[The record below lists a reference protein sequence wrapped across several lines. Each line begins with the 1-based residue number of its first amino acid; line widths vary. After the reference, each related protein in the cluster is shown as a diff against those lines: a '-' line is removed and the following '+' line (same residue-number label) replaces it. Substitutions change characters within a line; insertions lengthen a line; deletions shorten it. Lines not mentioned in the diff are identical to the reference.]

1 MTERLLFTSAVGFE
15 AARRVML
22 FAEGHRSRR
31 LHGHSFLAKIR
42 TRVPEE
48 FPLFP
53 GAEVTQLRHLL
64 TQAVQPLDYQF
75 LNDKL
80 PGEPT
85 DENLAR
91 WLREQLPL
99 PHVEM
104 VGIQSTQ
111 HEGVD
116 LDRDGHAYVWQR
128 YVFDSAHQLPHVPP
142 GHPCGRLHGHGFA
155 VIVHANKHIGMGDIS
170 IDYDHLAALW
180 NPIFQQ
186 LHGRCLNEI
195 PGLENPTSEMIS
207 RWIWQRL
214 KPELPEL
221 SWVTVFETASSGAH
235 YDGNVFRIWKEL
247 SLDSAV
253 RLLRAPEGDQRSH
266 VHGHTFTLRLH
277 LNAPLDE
284 VMGWTVDFGDIKRA
298 FNPIF
303 TLLDHHPLHEQ
314 KDLMDTDCASIARWI
329 QSQAT
334 PLLPHLD
341 RVDLYEN
348 PGCGVILFRDDAGLG
363 SIEPD
368 Q

>member
-1 MTERLLFTSAVGFE
+1 MTEKLLFTSAAGFE

-31 LHGHSFLAKIR
+31 LHGHSFLARIR
-42 TRVPEE
+42 TTVPKG
-48 FPLFP
+48 FAQFP
-53 GAEVTQLRHLL
+53 GAEVTQLQHLL

-75 LNDKL
+75 LNDRL
-80 PGEPT
+80 SGEPT

-99 PHVEM
+99 PDIAM
-104 VGIQSTQ
+104 VGIRSTR
-111 HEGVD
+111 HAGVD
-116 LDRDGHAYVWQR
+116 LNRDGHAHVWCR
-128 YVFDSAHQLPHVPP
+128 YLFDSAHQLPNVPP
-142 GHPCGRLHGHGFA
+142 GHPCGRMHGHGFA
-155 VIVHANKHIGMGDIS
+155 VILHAHKHIGLSDIS
-170 IDYDHLAALW
+170 IDYDRLTTLW
-180 NPIFQQ
+180 DPIFKQ
-186 LHGRCLNEI
+186 LHCRCLNEI

-221 SWVTVFETASSGAH
+221 SWVTVFETASSGTH
-235 YDGNVFRIWKEL
+235 YDGNFFRIWKEL

-253 RLLRAPEGDQRSH
+253 LLSRAPKDNQHSR

-284 VMGWTVDFGDIKRA
+284 VMGWTIDFGDVKKA
-298 FNPIF
+298 FNPLF
-303 TLLDHHPLHEQ
+303 TLLDHHPLHER
-314 KDLMDTDCASIARWI
+314 KDLLDTDCASLARWI

-341 RVDLYEN
+341 RIDLYET
-348 PGCGVILFRDDAGLG
+348 PGCGVIL
-363 SIEPD
+363 SCD
-368 Q
+368 QAALPKPEK